1 MVSTDPNLPDQLPDR
16 RQTAP
21 YSQVPEPGQ
30 RPDRTLAAAPHAFGA
45 SCSFPKRGVNAEG
58 GGISLYRLVA
68 QRCIWGHRRC
78 ILTWGMS
85 GTITLFSLPPPQL
98 LPLPSPPSYYL

>member
-1 MVSTDPNLPDQLPDR
+1 MPEAGGRRASEQDGSVPPNALLATLLPVC

-21 YSQVPEPGQ
+21 YSQVPELGQ

-45 SCSFPKRGVNAEG
+45 SCPFPKRGVNAEG
-58 GGISLYRLVA
+58 GGISLYRLAA
-68 QRCIWGHRRC
+68 QRCIWWHRRC

-85 GTITLFSLPPPQL
+85 GTITLI
-98 LPLPSPPSYYL
+98 Y